1 MEDGNQSM
9 AMNETLFCD
18 CKDAISVRYFT
29 PVHEGKPLGES
40 CCDQVALI
48 FAMSILCCVNT
59 LQEIL
64 SVTIMLEPLFVIIIL
79 NKKYASG
86 GH

>member
-18 CKDAISVRYFT
+18 YKDAISVWYLT

-48 FAMSILCCVNT
+48 FGRSILLNSPHVKEFGFYPDAISYRDQ
-59 LQEIL
+59 L
-64 SVTIMLEPLFVIIIL
+64 LF
-79 NKKYASG
+79 G
-86 GH
+86 